1 MDKTVFFRVTDV
13 KEQDAE
19 NYRYWASLTTADRM
33 RASAELT
40 MAGYRHKGV
49 DVHVARTNRADI
61 GAKRALR

>member
-1 MDKTVFFRVTDV
+1 MEKSVFIRVTDR

-40 MAGYRHKGV
+40 LSGYRHKGV
-49 DVHVARTNRADI
+49 DTDASRTDRADI
-61 GAKRALR
+61 GAKRTLR